1 MIPRGLVLKSS
12 NFSKYSLSHSITS
25 IKTQSEHDGTATSVA
40 MKGHRVSFEL
50 SRKKPAVIYLLIG
63 LGSHL
68 PPAFSGLMTRK
79 WSLISGLISHSQSRG
94 PSDLLPL
101 RGR

>member
-1 MIPRGLVLKSS
+1 MIPGGLVLKSS

-50 SRKKPAVIYLLIG
+50 SRKKPAVIYI
-63 LGSHL
+63 
-68 PPAFSGLMTRK
+68 PPHRSRFSPASSFLRADDK
-79 WSLISGLISHSQSRG
+79 EVELDFRPDLSQPEQRAE
-94 PSDLLPL
+94 
-101 RGR
+101 